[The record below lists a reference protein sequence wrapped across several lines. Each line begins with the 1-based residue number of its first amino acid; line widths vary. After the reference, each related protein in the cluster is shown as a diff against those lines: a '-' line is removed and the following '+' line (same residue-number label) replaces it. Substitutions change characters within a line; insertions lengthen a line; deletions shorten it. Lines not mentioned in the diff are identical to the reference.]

1 MVEHILVLR
10 GPDVA
15 GGRPRPEAVGNVL
28 RLIEPVVRESISMGF
43 RSTSRMRGRKP
54 EWFKRA
60 SDIRFVDLS
69 AGEDDSTRL
78 HFEAPR
84 FGEAAE
90 DVYKQGQFFSLRPAE
105 RDTGFDLL
113 ADVLGDIRNETVD
126 SPKFDSRLLWQV
138 GMFKTYPSKKGVDSV
153 SIFGDR
159 VLDRQPAVLD
169 EEVSTLALS
178 MRRMTPPK
186 RRARIA
192 GKLDM
197 IRDHDNV
204 FEIILESGTTIRA
217 VWNPGEMSSLTSLFR
232 KDVVVE
238 GEAIFRVSGN
248 LLRIEAAAIKEAT
261 QADTFFRKVP
271 VAGAGQLEQRSFL
284 KSQTPRTG
292 AAAIYGR
299 WPGDETEEELLA
311 ALGEME

>member
-60 SDIRFVDLS
+60 SDIRFVGLS

-78 HFEAPR
+78 YFEAPR

-90 DVYKQGQFFSLRPAE
+90 DVYTQGQLFRVRPDE
-105 RDTGFDLL
+105 TDTGFDLL
-113 ADVLGDIRNETVD
+113 ADVLGDIRKQAVD
-126 SPKFDSRLLWQV
+126 SLRFDSRLLRQV
-138 GMFKTYPSKKGVDSV
+138 GTFKAYPSKKGIDSV
-153 SIFGDR
+153 SVFGDR
-159 VLDRQPAVLD
+159 VLDSQPAVLD

-178 MRRMTPPK
+178 MRHMTPPN

-192 GKLDM
+192 GRLDM

-204 FEIILESGTTIRA
+204 FEMILESGTTIRA
-217 VWNPGEMSSLTSLFR
+217 VWTPGEMASLAGLFR

-248 LLRIEAAAIKEAT
+248 LLRIEAGAIKEAT
-261 QADTFFRKVP
+261 EADSFFRKVP
-271 VAGAGQLEQRSFL
+271 VAGGGQLEQRSFL

-311 ALGEME
+311 ALREME